1 MLKGYRTYLVS
12 LGFIVYGIL
21 GFALGDM
28 AALDAIRAGL
38 EGLGLAGLRA
48 AV

>member
-1 MLKGYRTYLVS
+1 MLNGYRTYLVS
-12 LGFIVYGIL
+12 VGLIGYGVLGFM
-21 GFALGDM
+21 LGDM
-28 AALDAIRAGL
+28 PAMEAIRAGL